1 MKNENEI
8 WILKLKNFK
17 MSFENAKIYK
27 LICLTTGKIYIG
39 STTKTLKK
47 RLIEHKSAAKTETCS
62 SKQIIA
68 NNNYV
73 ILLVK
78 AIIFCETRFQ
88 ILCWERYYIQK
99 YVCINKKIPTRTKA
113 EYYQDN
119 KNRIRAQ
126 NAIKYQNNKDKVRV
140 ENAIYRQ
147 NNKDKINEKRRE
159 KVTCECGSVISR
171 KNILAHR
178 KSLKHTRMLAELLS

>member
-39 STTKTLKK
+39 STTQSFRRRLNQHKTT
-47 RLIEHKSAAKTETCS
+47 AKTKTQTCS

-78 AIIFCETRFQ
+78 AIKNCDTKIQ
-88 ILCWERYYIQK
+88 MLCWERYYIEK
-99 YVCINKKIPTRTKA
+99 YVCINERIPTRTDA
-113 EYYQDN
+113 EYRQDN
-119 KNRIRAQ
+119 RDKINEK
-126 NAIKYQNNKDKVRV
+126 NAIIYQNNKDKIRAKM
-140 ENAIYRQ
+140 AIYRQ
-147 NNKDKINEKRRE
+147 NNKDKIKEKI
-159 KVTCECGSVISR
+159 TCECGSVINRLS
-171 KNILAHR
+171 LPVHR
-178 KSLKHTRMLAELLS
+178 KTLKHTRMLAELLG